1 MEFDNR
7 VYFGF
12 AGYSRLADGRWA
24 LRFNWRRIAAALVV
38 LVALSYLAF
47 GALLLWRDRAVRE
60 LEDARYA
67 EMLLYPFS
75 QDVRRSRRAAYS
87 DALIEDAKLER
98 DPRRALMLVRAGL
111 MQNATNPEGRIFFS
125 YALFLQRRS
134 REALEFLRE
143 GLPFALT
150 HPDYVSFFV
159 RQCLAYYEDDFLTET
174 EAEFRGN
181 AGLSERNRSALAFG
195 AAQAAL
201 LRGRLEE
208 LEGRLAAE
216 PVAGT
221 SGADYLRAQLMQ
233 ARGDYA
239 GATEQLMRIGFRN
252 DSKEI
257 DLQVAQNLIAAGE
270 EEAALDFLEN
280 VAAADD
286 VPAATRIRALDA
298 AAGIDGNPRADAL
311 RETLVDDFFED
322 CGGNAGELCALA
334 SFAADSRDLAL
345 ARRCWAAAREALF
358 PNLADFQLA
367 YVETLLRCGE
377 YGEAVAELDAIA
389 RSEAAEKFLG
399 KEAVIFGLRAA
410 AMFAAGDGNLGEM
423 FLGAALADARLSVPQ
438 NAALARALFDVGRRD
453 KAFLVLERA
462 LGMHPEHPLLIEHL
476 ADFALR
482 SRDAAAFVKYAPR
495 LENSRRP
502 PFNFLQ
508 ECLAFARS
516 DALIF
521 FPERANVIA
530 ALERMTDA

>member
-1 MEFDNR
+1 MPLPQDPYLLLSYVNTKLR
-7 VYFGF
+7 DVYP
-12 AGYSRLADGRWA
+12 SL
-24 LRFNWRRIAAALVV
+24 AALCDD
-38 LVALSYLAF
+38 LCA
-47 GALLLWRDRAVRE
+47 D
-60 LEDARYA
+60 
-67 EMLLYPFS
+67 
-75 QDVRRSRRAAYS
+75 
-87 DALIEDAKLER
+87 
-98 DPRRALMLVRAGL
+98 
-111 MQNATNPEGRIFFS
+111 
-125 YALFLQRRS
+125 
-134 REALEFLRE
+134 EA
-143 GLPFALT
+143 
-150 HPDYVSFFV
+150 
-159 RQCLAYYEDDFLTET
+159 
-174 EAEFRGN
+174 
-181 AGLSERNRSALAFG
+181 
-195 AAQAAL
+195 
-201 LRGRLEE
+201 
-208 LEGRLAAE
+208 
-216 PVAGT
+216 
-221 SGADYLRAQLMQ
+221 
-233 ARGDYA
+233 
-239 GATEQLMRIGFRN
+239 
-252 DSKEI
+252 
-257 DLQVAQNLIAAGE
+257 
-270 EEAALDFLEN
+270 
-280 VAAADD
+280 
-286 VPAATRIRALDA
+286 
-298 AAGIDGNPRADAL
+298 AL

-322 CGGNAGELCALA
+322 YGGNAGELCALA

-345 ARRCWAAAREALF
+345 ARRCWTAAREALF

-502 PFNFLQ
+502 PFDFLQ